1 MHPNVHF
8 TYDVASG
15 MQMSLPKYA
24 QSQTTCPEL
33 TVSSTRESRSLVGA
47 EEGGGVGP
55 HWVRQSFQEEVV
67 LGVGSRRIGC
77 VCKKNVASRERG
89 RSRGQ
94 GPGEQQQ
101 QRQEQKVREALV
113 TMGSLAPLRQGFEER
128 SSDFTR
134 EVESVLVK
142 GNSLEE
148 TLLTLCVSCIQI
160 SNTEKKKKKKS
171 RHRVSNSE

>member
-1 MHPNVHF
+1 M
-8 TYDVASG
+8 
-15 MQMSLPKYA
+15 
-24 QSQTTCPEL
+24 
-33 TVSSTRESRSLVGA
+33 GA
-47 EEGGGVGP
+47 EEGEGGVGP
-55 HWVRQSFQEEVV
+55 HWVRQNFQEELA

-77 VCKKNVASRERG
+77 VCGKDVASRERG

-134 EVESVLVK
+134 EVASVLVK

-148 TLLTLCVSCIQI
+148 THLTRCVSYIQI
-160 SNTEKKKKKKS
+160 SNTEKRKKKKKS
-171 RHRVSNSE
+171 RHPVSNSE